1 MENNDD
7 ENIIKYSSKN
17 NKYELNLSNNSNLLL
32 IQIKS
37 NDIIPMKIY
46 EKTYSLEELKKN
58 KYFLI
63 FDDIDEIILQLN
75 ILLKN
80 EGILLIEETN
90 DIIIII
96 PIKNN
101 VKIKEIM
108 FKIDL
113 KEKNTI
119 ETINEL
125 GEIIN
130 NYVKIIKKFENEKNE
145 LKDKVNNIE
154 KENNELKNKV
164 QNLEKENNDMKIKIQ
179 NIENYLNNNNKIQ
192 KNNYKNFRWVNE
204 SVKIIKKS
212 QNHGNFYPE
221 IILGQNNSQAY
232 YLSEGNSNHFIEF
245 EICNKKIFLEK
256 IRIKVDNFDCTLKDF
271 KVSFLNEEE
280 EWELIGKFQR
290 VSYSNNTGFQEFII
304 KKECKKIRLD
314 LINVWG
320 ELGGNFI
327 LIKRLDF
334 YIADIE

>member
-1 MENNDD
+1 
-7 ENIIKYSSKN
+7 
-17 NKYELNLSNNSNLLL
+17 
-32 IQIKS
+32 
-37 NDIIPMKIY
+37 
-46 EKTYSLEELKKN
+46 
-58 KYFLI
+58 
-63 FDDIDEIILQLN
+63 
-75 ILLKN
+75 
-80 EGILLIEETN
+80 
-90 DIIIII
+90 
-96 PIKNN
+96 
-101 VKIKEIM
+101 
-108 FKIDL
+108 
-113 KEKNTI
+113 
-119 ETINEL
+119 
-125 GEIIN
+125 
-130 NYVKIIKKFENEKNE
+130 
-145 LKDKVNNIE
+145 
-154 KENNELKNKV
+154 
-164 QNLEKENNDMKIKIQ
+164 MKIKIQ
-179 NIENYLNNNNKIQ
+179 NIENNLNNNNKIQ

-290 VSYSNNTGFQEFII
+290 VCYSNNTEFQEFII
-304 KKECKKIRLD
+304 KKECQKIRLD